1 MQGECVGDMNC
12 KETEKSIPSFLKGEL
27 EGDRLAEFVEH
38 IEQCPECK
46 EELSIQFLVTEGMEK
61 LEEGSSFNLQKA
73 LHDRMEES
81 RRYIR
86 MNRLLRRTLY
96 WLEALVIVVI
106 AVAFC
111 IYFEWI

>member
-1 MQGECVGDMNC
+1 MNC

-73 LHDRMEES
+73 LHDRMEEWYDGYRFGNVDVYCPWDVINFCS
-81 RRYIR
+81 DHLADSGLEPK
-86 MNRLLRRTLY
+86 NY
-96 WLEALVIVVI
+96 WA
-106 AVAFC
+106 AAAT
-111 IYFEWI
+111 